1 MRGKILIV
9 DDEPTIR
16 ETLSLVL
23 REENY
28 QCELAENGAEGLNR
42 VKEKNFDLIITDLK
56 MPEMGGLE
64 LMERAMTISPKTS
77 VIIITAYASL
87 ESAIQAL
94 QFGAYDYII
103 KPLDFDDVI
112 LRINRLMEH
121 RELLNE
127 NEFLRREVQ
136 EKFNVTNIIGESEPM
151 QDVFRL
157 IQKVAATKGNVL
169 ITGKSGTGKELVAR
183 AIHYNSPRQTK
194 RFVAINC
201 GAIVDNLMES
211 ELFGH
216 KKGSFTGAVRDKEGL
231 FKVADGGT
239 LFLDEVGEIPLHL
252 QVKLLRAI
260 ETGEFIPVG
269 DTIPQK
275 VDVRIIAATNRNL
288 EEEVEKGK
296 FRDDL
301 FYRLNVIEINL
312 PPLSERKDDIPLLID
327 HFIRKYNQE
336 LNRHITGMDEET
348 KRILMNYE
356 WKGGIRELE
365 NVIERAL
372 ILSEG
377 EKITRQD
384 LPPNLMKLE
393 PTPETSPRLKDTVAA
408 FEKEYIEQVLKAN
421 QGNKEAAAKILDI
434 SLSSLYRKIDELGVE
449 I

>member
-23 REENY
+23 REENF

-157 IQKVAATKGNVL
+157 IQKVAVTKGNVL

-393 PTPETSPRLKDTVAA
+393 PAPETSPRLKDTVAA

>member
-23 REENY
+23 REENF

-269 DTIPQK
+269 DTISQK